1 MTKTLDKAI
10 AEMERARALTDAQ
23 QDLLA
28 ETVLLTLSHAR
39 EVGGM
44 SLEDLSRSMSEDA
57 PAKGLTPKEARRI
70 ISNG

>member
-10 AEMERARALTDAQ
+10 AEMERARSLTDAQ

-28 ETVLLTLSHAR
+28 ETVLLTLRHAQ
-39 EVGGM
+39 EAGDM

-57 PAKGLTPKEARRI
+57 AAKGLSPEEARRI
-70 ISNG
+70 VANG